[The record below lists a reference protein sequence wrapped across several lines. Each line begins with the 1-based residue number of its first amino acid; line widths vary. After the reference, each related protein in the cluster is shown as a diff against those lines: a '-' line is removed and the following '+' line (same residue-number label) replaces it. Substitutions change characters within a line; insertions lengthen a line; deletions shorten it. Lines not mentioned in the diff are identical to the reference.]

1 MIYSGI
7 LSEEQKQGLRDLQKL
22 FSWNDDQLDYLIACM
37 AFESGLDPKARNSVS
52 GAVGLIQFMPAI
64 CRAYGTT
71 AQEMRRKS
79 FVEQLPYVIEHF
91 KPYYKRTKTL
101 SDMYM
106 AILMP
111 KFIGKPENSPVFVN
125 GKQYEQNKGLDLNKD
140 HVVTKQ
146 EAAKLVLRR
155 YEQGKK
161 YV

>member
-64 CRAYGTT
+64 CKAYGTT

-79 FVEQLPYVIEHF
+79 FVGQLPYVIEHF

-101 SDMYM
+101 SDMY
-106 AILMP
+106 IYLIKYWDELKQ
-111 KFIGKPENSPVFVN
+111 KFGNDFT
-125 GKQYEQNKGLDLNKD
+125 L
-140 HVVTKQ
+140 
-146 EAAKLVLRR
+146 EAAVKDF
-155 YEQGKK
+155 KK
-161 YV
+161 EYSQKHIVNRIKNLFAKRKMNN